1 MPKGGARIGAG
12 RPRGTVGVANRL
24 GAKIAKRI
32 ISGAKISPLD
42 VIIAAM
48 NAHYD
53 AGELDQAAIFAEKA
67 APYIH
72 PKLSSVEQKIEGDVN
87 VGSIDS
93 PTKEDREEWL
103 RKRGVAI
110 VGAVAAGKAV

>member
-1 MPKGGARIGAG
+1 MPRGGARIGAG
-12 RPRGTVGVANRL
+12 RHKGTVGVANRL
-24 GAKIAKRI
+24 GQKIAHRMM
-32 ISGAKISPLD
+32 SGKEPTPLE
-42 VIIAAM
+42 VMIAAM
-48 NAHYD
+48 NAHYK
-53 AGELDQAAIFAEKA
+53 AGELDQAAVFAEKA

-110 VGAVAAGKAV
+110 VGAVATGKAA